1 MSCSKRARGPEPPS
15 VAVMNTLRA
24 GVIQSFEY
32 TYELSVKMLKRRLR
46 LDFESRA
53 VVDAASFKDLM
64 RMGGE
69 RRLVSSV
76 EAWFGFRTLRN
87 ETMHTY
93 DLEKAEQVASK
104 FRRLLAKQNFC
115 CPDLRLAMN
124 DLSRI
129 DLTDAELAEVDGI
142 LNRHIPSCT
151 VWVYGS
157 RADGSAQRY
166 SDLDL
171 AIVSDAPLSLAV
183 RSNLTDD
190 FQSPTCRGA
199 STFWIGRPPAPNFK
213 RSSLEPRSC
222 CA

>member
-1 MSCSKRARGPEPPS
+1 MSTAVLDLQPMRRAIASVEEGLVLLEAGAWPEPPS

-87 ETMHTY
+87 ETVHTY
-93 DLEKAEQVASK
+93 DLKKAEQVASK
-104 FRRLLAKQNFC
+104 IPAFISEAKF
-115 CPDLRLAMN
+115 L
-124 DLSRI
+124 LSR
-129 DLTDAELAEVDGI
+129 LEA
-142 LNRHIPSCT
+142 
-151 VWVYGS
+151 
-157 RADGSAQRY
+157 
-166 SDLDL
+166 
-171 AIVSDAPLSLAV
+171 
-183 RSNLTDD
+183 SN
-190 FQSPTCRGA
+190 
-199 STFWIGRPPAPNFK
+199 
-213 RSSLEPRSC
+213 E
-222 CA
+222 